1 MANST
6 RPSRRE
12 FLKASATGAVA
23 LGSLSIARSAHAAGK
38 QEIKIGM
45 IGCGGRCGGAA
56 EESLQAG
63 PDVKLAAMCD
73 NFPDRLQSKYDWFKK
88 NRANQVIADQDHLFA
103 GFDGYKKV
111 IENVD
116 VVLIACASKFHPMYA
131 EAALRAGKHV
141 FVEKPHGIDAV
152 GVRRMQAAA
161 ALAKQKNLS
170 LLSGLQSRFHNGYRE
185 AVKRIHDGAI
195 GKVVAMQVMFLR
207 GPYQIVS
214 RNPAYSE
221 TQYQFS
227 NWYHFCWL
235 SGDDVTQS
243 LVHNMDRAAW
253 ILKEEMPAWCFGL
266 GGRSASFGEQYGDMY
281 DHHTVVY
288 EYASGTRVYA
298 LCRTEYG
305 CYDNSGDIIMG
316 TKGQCDLGACRIS
329 GEKNWSFKGPH
340 NNPYVDEQRA
350 LIESVRNG
358 KPINS
363 GPYMAGSTMS
373 TVLGQLA
380 CYTGKPLKWDDV
392 INSTFQFG
400 PAPDVAN
407 FDTPP
412 PSKPDST
419 GNYPMPKPGLY
430 DDPLKAPKV
439 PAESAYHPW
448 QEQEKAKEDG
458 K

>member
-1 MANST
+1 MTGSRST
-6 RPSRRE
+6 CPS
-12 FLKASATGAVA
+12 
-23 LGSLSIARSAHAAGK
+23 
-38 QEIKIGM
+38 
-45 IGCGGRCGGAA
+45 
-56 EESLQAG
+56 
-63 PDVKLAAMCD
+63 
-73 NFPDRLQSKYDWFKK
+73 
-88 NRANQVIADQDHLFA
+88 QVIADPDHLFA

-111 IENVD
+111 IDSVN

-141 FVEKPHGIDAV
+141 FVEKPHGIDPV

-161 ALAKQKNLS
+161 DLAKEKNLS

-185 AVKRIHDGAI
+185 AVQRIHDGAI

-207 GPYQIVS
+207 GPYQIVN

-253 ILKEEMPAWCFGL
+253 ILKEEMPSWCFGL
-266 GGRSASFGEQYGDMY
+266 GGRSASFGDAYGDMY

-298 LCRTEYG
+298 LCRTQNDCYG
-305 CYDNSGDIIMG
+305 NSGDIIMG
-316 TKGQCDLGACRIS
+316 TKGQCDLGNCRITRR
-329 GEKNWSFKGPH
+329 
-340 NNPYVDEQRA
+340 DELAFQGLRTTTLMSTNKRA

-363 GPYMAGSTMS
+363 GSYMAGSTMS

-380 CYTGKPLKWDDV
+380 CYTGRPLKWDDV
-392 INSTFQFG
+392 AKSDFQFG
-400 PAPDVAN
+400 PAPDAAN

-412 PSKPDST
+412 PSKPDAT
-419 GNYPMPKPGLY
+419 GNYPLPKPGTLRRSLEG
-430 DDPLKAPKV
+430 PPRS
-439 PAESAYHPW
+439 SAD
-448 QEQEKAKEDG
+448 KT
-458 K
+458 